1 MGFDDMWN
9 AAKTGIDKFQTQQLR
24 PLMNQTK
31 LADDVELAND
41 QTWHKHPCPKL
52 DPALKEVIIL
62 VEKAET
68 QGKEVLVVRS
78 QFIEALKD
86 LADKIDVS
94 RKDFDRIDECAR
106 EIAQTMDM
114 PDLHTQI
121 TDAAILNDQ
130 LQRLEASAREADK
143 FKEIAQKFIAAVAA
157 ANEELET
164 ARKRQ
169 TIAKDLDTISSKIQE
184 AQSSLFKASQGMVN
198 EARRQLVIPDLKS
211 MQAEL
216 SEIRYRASNLSLDE
230 LTKRLSELKERSTK
244 ELDSMQASLDKASAA
259 GKDAFE
265 ATKARFET
273 RVAAPDK
280 KVEEEVAAAA
290 HKAKEEKEKEVDAAA
305 KKAAETEEVPE
316 G

>member
-1 MGFDDMWN
+1 MG
-9 AAKTGIDKFQTQQLR
+9 
-24 PLMNQTK
+24 
-31 LADDVELAND
+31 
-41 QTWHKHPCPKL
+41 
-52 DPALKEVIIL
+52 
-62 VEKAET
+62 
-68 QGKEVLVVRS
+68 
-78 QFIEALKD
+78 

-121 TDAAILNDQ
+121 TEAAILNDQ

-143 FKEIAQKFIAAVAA
+143 FK
-157 ANEELET
+157 
-164 ARKRQ
+164 
-169 TIAKDLDTISSKIQE
+169 E

-290 HKAKEEKEKEVDAAA
+290 HKAKEEKEKEVDA
-305 KKAAETEEVPE
+305 
-316 G
+316 